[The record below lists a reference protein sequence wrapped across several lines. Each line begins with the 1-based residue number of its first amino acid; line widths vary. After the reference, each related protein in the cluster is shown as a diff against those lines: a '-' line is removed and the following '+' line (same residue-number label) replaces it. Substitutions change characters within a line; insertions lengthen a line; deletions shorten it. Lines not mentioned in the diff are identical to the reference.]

1 MDSTSEPEGRR
12 SKLPVRQV
20 LQVAVSLGVVAA
32 VFVFALPR
40 FADYSEVWAAIT
52 AMTPIELLT
61 LSVAALWNLISYWPV
76 MVSSLPGLNYWQA
89 MKVNLTSTAIANTL
103 PGGGALGI
111 GVTSGMY
118 TSYGFTGAQIGS
130 AIVVS
135 GVWNNFVKLGM
146 PVIALALLAIAG
158 QAGGALVTASLIGVA
173 VLVGAVFVFGLILKS
188 HHGAESVGKRLDL
201 VWSRIARVLRRPPRG
216 SITDS
221 LVRFRSETVELL
233 HDRWPVLTVAT
244 LVSHLSL
251 FAVLL
256 IALRHVGVSN
266 EEVSWQQVLAAF
278 CFVRLLTA
286 LPITPGGLGVVELG
300 ATAALVAAG
309 GDRGQVVAA
318 VLVYRAATYLPP
330 IPLGLA
336 AYAFWRKGAK
346 GRPERVAERLAK
358 ATASA
363 DESRR

>member
-1 MDSTSEPEGRR
+1 MGSTLEPEERR
-12 SKLPVRQV
+12 SRLPVRRV
-20 LQVAVSLGVVAA
+20 LQVVVSLAVVGA
-32 VFVFALPR
+32 VFFFALPQ

-76 MVSSLPGLNYWQA
+76 MVNSLPGLNYWQA

-118 TSYGFTGAQIGS
+118 TGYGFTGAQIGS
-130 AIVVS
+130 SIVVS

-146 PVIALALLAIAG
+146 PVIALTLLAIAG
-158 QAGGALVTASLIGVA
+158 QAGGALVTAALIGVA
-173 VLVGAVFVFGLILKS
+173 VLVGAVFLLGLVLRS
-188 HHGAESVGKRLDL
+188 RNGAEAVGRRLDS
-201 VWSRIARVLRRPPRG
+201 VWGRLARVRRRPPRG
-216 SITDS
+216 SITES
-221 LVRFRSETVELL
+221 LVRFRTETVGLL
-233 HDRWPVLTVAT
+233 HSRWPALTVAT
-244 LVSHLSL
+244 LVSHFSL

-256 IALRHVGVSN
+256 ISLRHVGVSN
-266 EEVSWQQVLAAF
+266 DEVSWQEALAAF

-300 ATAALVAAG
+300 ATAALIAAG

-346 GRPERVAERLAK
+346 GRAERVAARLGK
-358 ATASA
+358 PSVTA
-363 DESRR
+363 DEPRR